1 MRAFL
6 HRPAPLALVV
16 ALTLLTALALVSSRE
31 WSEDRGRDNSAM
43 RATRGAQRLDATDAL
58 PHNYEDAEIVVAEQS
73 ELVASASSSAGLL
86 SVPVIP
92 AVLPSVSRPTAPAVA
107 LLIGPARTRLLARP
121 YRPALGRAPPP
132 A

>member
-1 MRAFL
+1 MRAFYL
-6 HRPAPLALVV
+6 RPAPLALVT

-31 WSEDRGRDNSAM
+31 WSEDRGWDSAM
-43 RATRGAQRLDATDAL
+43 RTTRGAQRLDATDAL

-73 ELVASASSSAGLL
+73 EFVASASSSAGPL
-86 SVPVIP
+86 SVPMIP
-92 AVLPSVSRPTAPAVA
+92 AVLPSVGRPTAPTVA
-107 LLIGPARTRLLARP
+107 LLVGPARTRLLARP